1 MPEIKNFPNNQD
13 EYRGAE
19 AVMRWLYGRTS
30 GVFGAAGNAA
40 VSAFPTPRMAVQVS
54 DGTGWLTDQNGL
66 GCVWWIDNNASGGSP
81 LSLAIDAAD
90 AVYNRIDRV
99 IVEWTTPN
107 YTDLPVVRILKGTFA
122 TKAVAPTLTNDSTTR
137 QISLAKISIKAG
149 ATEISAADITDE
161 RLDEAVCGLVTDRV
175 NVDTKTIN
183 AQVMALINELR
194 GKLTDVESES
204 FYTTTV
210 TATLPA
216 AGWVGSGPYTQTVTV
231 EGLTDGRRCMVY
243 PAYGDDTDANIAMR
257 EACACI
263 SYAQRSGNS
272 VVFTSLEDKPAV
284 DVSIIVEMYV

>member
-40 VSAFPTPRMAVQVS
+40 VSAFSTPRMAVQVS

-66 GCVWWIDNNASGGSP
+66 GCVWWIDNNSAGGTP

-99 IVEWTTPN
+99 IVEWNTPN

-194 GKLTDVESES
+194 GKLTDVESGS
-204 FYTTTV
+204 FYTTEV
-210 TATLPA
+210 SATLPA
-216 AGWVGSGPYTQTVTV
+216 AGWVGSGPYTQTITV
-231 EGLTDGRRCMVY
+231 AGLTDGRRCRAY
-243 PAYGDDTDANIAMR
+243 PAYGDDDAANLPMR
-257 EACACI
+257 EACGCV
-263 SYAQRSGNS
+263 SYSKREGQNIT
-272 VVFTSLEDKPAV
+272 FTCLEDKPGVDIAV
-284 DVSIIVEMYV
+284 IVEVYV

>member
-13 EYRGAE
+13 EYRGAD

-40 VSAFPTPRMAVQVS
+40 VSAFQTPRMAVHVS
-54 DGTGWLTDQNGL
+54 DGTGWLADKNGL
-66 GCVWWIDNNASGGSP
+66 GCVWWIDVNASSGSP
-81 LSLAIDAAD
+81 LALEIDAAN

-99 IVEWTTPN
+99 IVEWHTPN

-122 TKAVAPTLTNDSTTR
+122 TKAVAPALTNDSTTR

-149 ATEISAADITDE
+149 TTEITSADITDE

-194 GKLTDVESES
+194 GKLTDVESGS
-204 FYTTTV
+204 FYTISV
-210 TATLPA
+210 TATLTTG
-216 AGWVGSGPYTQTVTV
+216 GWVGSGPYTQTVTV
-231 EGLTDGRRCMVY
+231 AALTDGRRCRVY
-243 PAYGDDTDANIAMR
+243 PVYGDDAAANLAMN
-257 EACACI
+257 EACGCV
-263 SYAQRSGNS
+263 SYSKREGQNIT
-272 VVFTSLEDKPAV
+272 FTCLEDKPAV
-284 DVSIIVEMYV
+284 DISVQLELYV

>member
-1 MPEIKNFPNNQD
+1 MPEIKNFPNNKD

-54 DGTGWLTDQNGL
+54 DGTGWLADQNGL
-66 GCVWWIDNNASGGSP
+66 GCVWWIDNNADGGSP

-107 YTDLPVVRILKGTFA
+107 FTDLPVVRILKGTSA
-122 TKAVAPTLTNDSTTR
+122 TKAVAPDLTNDSTIR
-137 QISLAKISIKAG
+137 QISLSKISIKAG

-194 GKLTDVESES
+194 GKLTDVESGS
-204 FYTTTV
+204 FYTTDA
-210 TATLPA
+210 TATLTA
-216 AGWVGSGPYTQTVTV
+216 DGWVGSGPYTQTVTV
-231 EGLTDGRRCMVY
+231 AALTDGRRCMVY
-243 PAYGDDTDANIAMR
+243 PAYGGDTDANIAMR
-257 EACACI
+257 EACACL
-263 SYAQRSGNS
+263 SYTKRAGQNIT
-272 VVFTSLEDKPAV
+272 FTCLEDKPAV
-284 DVSIIVEMYV
+284 DIAVIVEVYV